1 LLPELGAARQQHQA
15 KAVAIVQLGAFDL
28 AIEDDELLAE
38 HRVFRVLK
46 SGTVGNSLR
55 VVGGGFGRKNA
66 EVGGQTPRLRPIPS
80 PYPAKTP
87 IQEDG

>member
-1 LLPELGAARQQHQA
+1 MDFSGRLLMKNNGQINIFLALQQNDKLCHLIGLDNELAM
-15 KAVAIVQLGAFDL
+15 
-28 AIEDDELLAE
+28 
-38 HRVFRVLK
+38 VLK

-66 EVGGQTPRLRPIPS
+66 EVGGQTPRLRPIPG

-87 IQEDG
+87 IQEGG